1 MAKQL
6 GGAFTD
12 LLQAN
17 WMWIVA
23 GLVGVLA
30 VYLLVR
36 TQPVPKVKEKMCGQ
50 CPKMQKQSEVS
61 PF

>member
-23 GLVGVLA
+23 GLVAVFV

-36 TQPVPKVKEKMCGQ
+36 GQPVPKVKETMCGQ
-50 CPKMQKQSEVS
+50 CPKKQQQTDVS

>member
-23 GLVGVLA
+23 GLVAVFV
-30 VYLLVR
+30 VYLFVR
-36 TQPVPKVKEKMCGQ
+36 SQPVPKVKEKMCGQ
-50 CPKMQKQSEVS
+50 CPKIQKQNEVS